1 MDKPIIGFIGL
12 GIMGKPMARNL
23 LKGGYALVVHS
34 RSRSPVEELGG
45 EGAEIAASPQEV
57 AARTQVVITMLPD
70 SPDVEQVYA
79 GERGVFAGAGP
90 GTLLI
95 DMSSISPVV
104 ARELAL
110 EAKRRGLDMLDA
122 PVSGGEAGAIGATLS
137 IMIGGEASAVERAL
151 PIFQLLGKNIV
162 HVGHSGAGQVTKAA
176 NQIVVGVTIAA
187 VSEALVLATKA
198 GVDPAK
204 VRQVLLGGFAQSRVL
219 DAHGQRMLEHNFRP
233 GFRVRLHEKDLNI
246 ALAAGGEY
254 GVPLMVTGIVAQMM
268 TAMRSMGRGELDHSG
283 LVTFIEELAKID
295 LSRKAAP

>member
-34 RSRSPVEELGG
+34 RSRPPVEELGG

-162 HVGHSGAGQVTKAA
+162 HVGNAGAGQVTKAA

-268 TAMRSMGRGELDHSG
+268 TAMRSMGRGDLDHSG